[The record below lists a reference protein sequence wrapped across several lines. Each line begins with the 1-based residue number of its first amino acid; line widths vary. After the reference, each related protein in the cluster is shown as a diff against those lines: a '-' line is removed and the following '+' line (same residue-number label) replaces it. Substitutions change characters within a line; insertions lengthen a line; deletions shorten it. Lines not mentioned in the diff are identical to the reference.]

1 MPIRGSIIS
10 IGNVIISQMPD
21 DTTPPVEGVL
31 LISEVGDELINEA
44 TPTLNLIAE

>member
-21 DTTPPVEGVL
+21 ESTPPIVGVG
-31 LISEVGDELINEA
+31 LISESGIQLINEA